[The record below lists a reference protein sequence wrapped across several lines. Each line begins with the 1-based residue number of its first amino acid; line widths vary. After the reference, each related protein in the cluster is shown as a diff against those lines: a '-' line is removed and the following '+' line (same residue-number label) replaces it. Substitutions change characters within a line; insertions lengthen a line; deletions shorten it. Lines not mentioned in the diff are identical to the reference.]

1 MCRPLLLLAC
11 LSLAL
16 PLSAAYSGQDLV
28 LPVAGSSAGAGGRLF
43 DTTLWITN
51 LSLRH
56 PAEVTLAFYQ
66 SGQTNRSPRTIA
78 VRIGPG
84 QTWVTDTIGSA
95 LTGGA
100 AMGAIRVH
108 STQEVIAS
116 ARTYSRLVGE
126 TNAAAVASAF
136 AAIPTQFAIGNDE
149 ETTLQGITPADS
161 RYKVYLVEVTGQP
174 LAVTLQILDPAGS
187 IVAEAR
193 RYVDAHMQIGA
204 DLHELF
210 NDKVVPAH
218 ALLRIAGTN
227 GEGRVVVAGAQIA
240 SQSQDASAY
249 EMTFRTQPRN
259 RMTIGEI
266 VAYTLVAIA
275 VLAAALLRRRVK
287 SEE

>member
-1 MCRPLLLLAC
+1 MFRSLLLLTC
-11 LSLAL
+11 LALAL
-16 PLSAAYSGQDLV
+16 PLSAAYSGRDLV
-28 LPVAGSSAGAGGRLF
+28 LPVTGSSAGAGGRLF
-43 DTTLWITN
+43 DTALWVTN
-51 LSLRH
+51 LSSRH

-78 VRIGPG
+78 LRIGPG
-84 QTWVTDTIGSA
+84 QTWVTDTIGGA

-100 AMGAIRVH
+100 SMGSIRVQ
-108 STQEVIAS
+108 STQDVIAS

-136 AAIPTQFAIGNDE
+136 AAIPTQFAIGNSA
-149 ETTLQGITPADS
+149 ETTLQGLSPADS

-174 LAVTLQILDPAGS
+174 LAVTLQLLDPAGS
-187 IVAEAR
+187 MVAEYR
-193 RYVDAHMQIGA
+193 RYLTPHIHIAP
-204 DLHELF
+204 DLHETFGGKL
-210 NDKVVPAH
+210 PTH

-240 SQSQDASAY
+240 SLSQDASAY

-266 VAYTLVAIA
+266 VAYSLVAIA
-275 VLAAALLRRRVK
+275 VFAAAIRRLK
-287 SEE
+287 SEG